1 MVARHFILANLKSL
15 ERKYRT
21 AASGKD
27 ALFFSK
33 LAILELCGWIEE
45 SMDDVIRQC
54 AMRYLKDAGNRKY
67 VETMVIKR
75 TYSFDYER
83 FRLMMISVVGLI
95 NVERVE
101 KKLDPSIKSKFEAVL
116 ASLKTARDA
125 EAHTHIKGVT
135 RVINAPSL
143 TIAQFADVYQG
154 LKLVETTLRSTKI

>member
-1 MVARHFILANLKSL
+1 MVAKQFILANLKRL
-15 ERKYRT
+15 EYKYRT
-21 AASGKD
+21 AGRKD

-54 AMRYLKDAGNRKY
+54 AKKHLKDTRNINY
-67 VETMVIKR
+67 VETTVIKR
-75 TYSFDYER
+75 TFAFDYVK
-83 FRLMMISVVGLI
+83 FRLMLISVVGLI
-95 NVERVE
+95 NVEKIE

-116 ASLKTARDA
+116 TSLKTARDA

-135 RVINAPSL
+135 RAINAPSL

-154 LKLVETTLRSTKI
+154 LKLIETTLRSTKI